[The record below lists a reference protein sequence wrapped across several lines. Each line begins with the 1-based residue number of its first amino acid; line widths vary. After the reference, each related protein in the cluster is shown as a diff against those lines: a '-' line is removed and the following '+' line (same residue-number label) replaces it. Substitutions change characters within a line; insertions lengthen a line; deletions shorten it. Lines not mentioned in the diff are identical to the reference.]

1 MFEAERER
9 CYAGIRK
16 CDAFL
21 KDHVAFAESYSTC
34 KTADMVLPEQALNY
48 FNGRSGART
57 VIFHLKAKM
66 HFIRLLVD
74 FQEAE
79 NALHVD

>member
-9 CYAGIRK
+9 CYAGIRQ
-16 CDAFL
+16 CDRFL
-21 KDHVAFAESYSTC
+21 QNEVAHRTRASE
-34 KTADMVLPEQALNY
+34 MIPEQAIKY
-48 FNGRSGART
+48 FEAYGAQDGA

>member
-21 KDHVAFAESYSTC
+21 QNEIVRGTRASE
-34 KTADMVLPEQALNY
+34 MMPEQVIKLFEEYGEQRRVA
-48 FNGRSGART
+48 
-57 VIFHLKAKM
+57 IFHLKAKM

>member
-1 MFEAERER
+1 MRRNGNGATLAYGSAMR
-9 CYAGIRK
+9 
-16 CDAFL
+16 FL
-21 KDHVAFAESYSTC
+21 QNEIVRGTRASE
-34 KTADMVLPEQALNY
+34 MMPEQVIKLFEEYGEQRRA
-48 FNGRSGART
+48 A
-57 VIFHLKAKM
+57 IFHLKVKM

>member
-16 CDAFL
+16 CDEFL
-21 KDHVAFAESYSTC
+21 QNEIVRGTRASE
-34 KTADMVLPEQALNY
+34 MMPEQ
-48 FNGRSGART
+48 
-57 VIFHLKAKM
+57 VIKLFERYGEQRRAVNFHLKAKM

-79 NALHVD
+79 NALYVD

>member
-9 CYAGIRK
+9 CYEGIRK

-21 KDHVAFAESYSTC
+21 KDYAAFAESYSTC
-34 KTADMVLPEQALNY
+34 KTADKVLPEQAINY
-48 FNGRSGART
+48 FDGRIDVGT

-79 NALHVD
+79 NALYVD

>member
-16 CDAFL
+16 CNEFL
-21 KDHVAFAESYSTC
+21 KSYVAFAENYGTFEA
-34 KTADMVLPEQALNY
+34 ADKVLPEQAIHY
-48 FNGRSGART
+48 FDRVPGFEG

-74 FQEAE
+74 MQEAE
-79 NALHVD
+79 NALYVD